1 MREREQMMMKFDF
14 ETVTERQQRMQRE
27 KEKKEF
33 DDVTV
38 NFTLVKPHPQY
49 VYHTTLPAEGKVH
62 KRFTRL

>member
-1 MREREQMMMKFDF
+1 MMMRFDF

-49 VYHTTLPAEGKVH
+49 VYTASRGEGCE
-62 KRFTRL
+62 